1 MVVDIQGSSPRYN
14 RCNRVGLASVVPIS
28 KFGPGIAVPVL
39 HLTEEFAD
47 GGDLLNNRP
56 GTNDQ
61 SPRADNSTRGL
72 SASQAIRSAG
82 R

>member
-14 RCNRVGLASVVPIS
+14 RCNRLGLASVIPIS

-39 HLTEEFAD
+39 HLTDEFAG
-47 GGDLLNNRP
+47 GGDLLNDRR
-56 GTNDQ
+56 GKNDK

-72 SASQAIRSAG
+72 IASQAIRTAG